1 MNAVLTLRLAR
12 QLSAAHSRAALK
24 LLMPAAYDAFV
35 VAGSE
40 LCRTCVCVVVC
51 VVFLFFLYASVN
63 VSWLISPQH
72 VKTLA
77 LDLKCCC
84 ARKRQEKKG
93 RIKAS
98 LPRSAPSH
106 TM

>member
-51 VVFLFFLYASVN
+51 VVLVFFVCECECE
-63 VSWLISPQH
+63 
-72 VKTLA
+72 LA
-77 LDLKCCC
+77 NKPAACQDFGAGSKMLL
-84 ARKRQEKKG
+84 
-93 RIKAS
+93 
-98 LPRSAPSH
+98 RS
-106 TM
+106 

>member
-1 MNAVLTLRLAR
+1 MQN
-12 QLSAAHSRAALK
+12 
-24 LLMPAAYDAFV
+24 
-35 VAGSE
+35 
-40 LCRTCVCVVVC
+40 VCVVVC
-51 VVFLFFLYASVN
+51 VVGFFLYASVN

-84 ARKRQEKKG
+84 ARKRQEKKR
-93 RIKAS
+93 RIKVS